1 MGRPLK
7 IAKVIDAAPGSA
19 VSKEG
24 AIGNVLAAGSQIQ
37 ATCNIA
43 FADGNTSNVTASGSI
58 LRQLGSKKFL
68 CNVGAALGIC
78 KLTTD
83 SALVSGTATGT
94 GLVRITAVDSA
105 AQNYYVS
112 KLGSKKI
119 TVVQAAPFGGTH
131 VYANNTSQVW
141 GFGTASGTG
150 DTGNL
155 RILSA

>member
-7 IAKVIDAAPGSA
+7 IAKIIDAAPGSA
-19 VSKEG
+19 VAKEG
-24 AIGNVLAAGSQIQ
+24 SLGNVLAAGSQIQ
-37 ATCNIA
+37 ASCNIA
-43 FADGNTSNVTASGSI
+43 FADGNTGNVTAAGSI

-78 KLTTD
+78 QL
-83 SALVSGTATGT
+83 SANSTLVSGTTTGT

-105 AQNYYVS
+105 SQNYFVT
-112 KLGSKKI
+112 KLSAKKI
-119 TVVQAAPFGGTH
+119 SVVQAAPFAGTH

-150 DTGNL
+150 ETGNL

>member
-19 VSKEG
+19 VNKEG

-43 FADGNTSNVTASGSI
+43 FADGNTGNVTAAGSI
-58 LRQLGSKKFL
+58 LRQLGNKKFL
-68 CNVGAALGIC
+68 CNVGAALGVC
-78 KLTTD
+78 QLSTD
-83 SALVSGTATGT
+83 STLAAGTATGT

-105 AQNYYVS
+105 AQNYYVT
-112 KLGSKKI
+112 KLSAKKI
-119 TVVQAAPFGGTH
+119 TVVQAAPFAGTH

-150 DTGNL
+150 ETGNL
-155 RILSA
+155 RIISA